1 MTAAQSAVFIYAI
14 LSRMAYVLFVG
25 YVLRREEREG
35 FYAQRFGPVL
45 GFRRFVRRASVVMYH
60 DALAFILLCLVTR
73 NTWVVPFSRTA
84 AVATGALLVIV
95 GLATKLW
102 AARTL
107 GSEAY
112 YWHNFFD
119 PAAAVGPVSSGPYR
133 FLSNPMY
140 TIGYLQTY
148 GLALMLRSLPGLIAA
163 IFSQVAILVFYFVI
177 EKPHFQRLHRSS

>member
-1 MTAAQSAVFIYAI
+1 
-14 LSRMAYVLFVG
+14 
-25 YVLRREEREG
+25 
-35 FYAQRFGPVL
+35 
-45 GFRRFVRRASVVMYH
+45 MYH